1 MDSIQ
6 ASVLRSSGSAL
17 LAPGIIVSGSQDF
30 GGDVSPVS
38 FGAVSSRAVG
48 STASATV
55 SSLLEDELSDW
66 H

>member
-6 ASVLRSSGSAL
+6 ASVLRSSAL
-17 LAPGIIVSGSQDF
+17 LAPGIVVSGSLDI
-30 GGDVSPVS
+30 GGDGSPLS
-38 FGAVSSRAVG
+38 FGAVSSRAGG

-55 SSLLEDELSDW
+55 SSLFEDELSDW